1 MVPRSDAT
9 KDDRFVTPTA
19 VVEKLYGGAENI
31 WETVMEISP
40 SQEMLVVKRRVAHK
54 TAGEPS
60 IMKGRKTVLK
70 KDVWLI

>member
-9 KDDRFVTPTA
+9 KDDKFVRPTA
-19 VVEKLYGGAENI
+19 VIEKLYGGAEKI
-31 WETVMEISP
+31 WERVMEIP
-40 SQEMLVVKRRVAHK
+40 TSQEMQVVKRRVAHR

-60 IMKGRKTVLK
+60 IMKGRKMVLK